1 MNLELV
7 TSLLP
12 NQQQTGFSVCPRCG
26 KDKSN
31 FLLLKKRTKCA
42 CCHRFL
48 CSECLYSVESTT
60 KKEIRLCFACYYPY
74 QTNKG
79 KISQLKPHIP
89 CLPKIVQPFLSDEP
103 MTRQVAFKEFS
114 KLWNN
119 NGVDYEFIVKSGLI
133 PYMIKPLQD
142 LNSSLLLSE
151 IIKEG
156 LKRNIELKTFFDK
169 DGFSY
174 LFKAINYL
182 DSIEFLS
189 NATFIISEIMMSC
202 LKNYLFKPHETIKEM
217 KDALKMV
224 KNEYEENYCV
234 FWCERE
240 NTLGKYVSMLQH
252 DFINETNLLG
262 ICKLYQ
268 KGNEDEKEVLL
279 LSFSIFKQTFKTRSF
294 DVTKDCLQEVMK
306 CFDCISCMIV
316 LPLLLEMITTQSLME
331 IAINLSLIEKITNV
345 LKFVQTE
352 EFADIVDV
360 VLARISDNDKFYNHL
375 LSNLDLFSELLKCEK
390 GNETVSVKLIES
402 ILTYKGVDGKTT
414 TELILTEHIDLVEL
428 MLNSGSR
435 EKRDQGVIVLDYLI
449 QIHGTEAFEILEARG
464 ILNTILEL
472 CRLNNCQ
479 ELLLY
484 IALTHIYFH
493 SEIKEL
499 FVQFLIDNDFICF
512 LCIAIENKQNIHQ
525 SLPFFVQLAS
535 NKRIQQ
541 DIFERHC
548 GNFNRLMVLFN
559 EDNLSD
565 FLTFQ
570 LLTALTNNSR
580 YAIILIRNILNQEG
594 LLSQIMQFHHAKVP
608 LEYVFPFIKNLFQ
621 THCKDQVFLS
631 CALSSFIS
639 FIKYFPT
646 INESALV
653 PFIELCGAICNHS
666 RYLRDRF
673 VSTAYGSETLF
684 QTIMKMLASNNFN
697 IKVAVMKLA
706 ISFIENGH
714 DYSVLIKSNPSLFI
728 ELFKGIENLP
738 DQQFT
743 AISFDFVRTC
753 LLHKREIESFKRS
766 RIFVILLMVFNPN
779 SLPTISNELL
789 KSSLELLITIFEIGI
804 SSIDYSGIVPRL
816 FYYLGNV
823 RFNGITNTTILYL
836 IRTLIFLN
844 SPLIKAVDKTNVIS
858 VLCNLIDDKDCSDY
872 ATELMKVLMKEKELF
887 IESLNVEIF
896 QQLLQKSFI
905 NELVYSL
912 VIDQINTNETIK
924 PTLLKL
930 LSNTIIE
937 DILFLTETKNIP
949 KVLQL
954 VNWIPLL
961 STINLTQFIKSCIHY
976 LPNLNTKDINNFISF
991 LQKLKPQELESLTL
1005 NVSFNTFLL
1014 QILQYSDD
1022 CILQYFELI
1031 KQSAQCIDFIYS
1043 LIPSFE
1049 GIIQF
1054 ILQKCSY
1061 FEVIIPFL
1069 LFADCR
1075 LIVTSNTF
1083 LLNILFEHI
1092 KDNTSCCVIL
1102 NHLLIDQTFIPMMIL
1117 SVDIRSLINS
1127 KDKTVQEEIL
1137 NILFEGSKHDGMYLT
1152 IDFIEDMRIFINSDI
1167 SLYRIY
1173 LHILQHHLQHQN
1185 ITLILTKEVIINIL
1199 ERGLKERDDEIMNSI
1214 VSLCQ
1219 NQQISDYLGIN
1230 EAREIISLIS
1240 KKRTEN
1246 LSENY
1251 LSSLLTLFSIISN
1264 KLSNQE
1270 IIDLIHKYNKNTVIL
1285 LKSKSAFILQPL
1297 LSIILMTPEEF
1308 ISQTKKQYIENIVEV
1323 CKENPT
1329 NNILRINVVKYLSLL
1344 INSDDKV
1351 DVIKEVKQTIGFNH
1365 LITIETKEQIERI
1378 VQKIDQN

>member
-1 MNLELV
+1 
-7 TSLLP
+7 
-12 NQQQTGFSVCPRCG
+12 
-26 KDKSN
+26 
-31 FLLLKKRTKCA
+31 
-42 CCHRFL
+42 
-48 CSECLYSVESTT
+48 
-60 KKEIRLCFACYYPY
+60 
-74 QTNKG
+74 
-79 KISQLKPHIP
+79 
-89 CLPKIVQPFLSDEP
+89 
-103 MTRQVAFKEFS
+103 
-114 KLWNN
+114 
-119 NGVDYEFIVKSGLI
+119 
-133 PYMIKPLQD
+133 
-142 LNSSLLLSE
+142 
-151 IIKEG
+151 
-156 LKRNIELKTFFDK
+156 
-169 DGFSY
+169 
-174 LFKAINYL
+174 
-182 DSIEFLS
+182 
-189 NATFIISEIMMSC
+189 MSC
-202 LKNYLFKPHETIKEM
+202 LKNYLFKSHETIKEM
-217 KDALKMV
+217 KDALKIV

-240 NTLGKYVSMLQH
+240 NTLGKYVNMLQN
-252 DFINETNLLG
+252 DLVNEINLLG

-279 LSFSIFKQTFKTRSF
+279 LSFSLFKQTFKTKPF
-294 DVTKDCLQEVMK
+294 DITKDCLQEVMK

-331 IAINLSLIEKITNV
+331 IAINLNLIEKITNV

-390 GNETVSVKLIES
+390 DNETVSVKLIES

-414 TELILTEHIDLVEL
+414 TELILTEHIDLLEL

-435 EKRDQGVIVLDYLI
+435 DKRDQGVIVLDYLI

-570 LLTALTNNSR
+570 LLTALTNNPR
-580 YAIILIRNILNQEG
+580 YAIILVRNILNQEG

-621 THCKDQVFLS
+621 THCKDRAFLS
-631 CALSSFIS
+631 CALSSFTS
-639 FIKYFPT
+639 FIKYFST

-653 PFIELCGAICNHS
+653 PFIELCRAICNHS
-666 RYLRDRF
+666 RYLRDCF
-673 VSTAYGSETLF
+673 VSTAYGKEKLF
-684 QTIMKMLASNNFN
+684 EKIMKMLASNNFS

-714 DYSVLIKSNPSLFI
+714 DYNVLINSNPNLFI
-728 ELFKGIENLP
+728 ELFKGIDNLP

-743 AISFDFVRTC
+743 AISFDFVRVC
-753 LLHKREIESFKRS
+753 LLHKREVEAFKKS
-766 RIFVILLMVFNPN
+766 RVLVLLLMVFNPN

-789 KSSLELLITIFEIGI
+789 KSSLELLITLFEIGI
-804 SSIDYSGIVPRL
+804 NSLDYSGIVPRL
-816 FYYLGNV
+816 FHYLGNV
-823 RFNGITNTTILYL
+823 RFNGLTNTTILYL
-836 IRTLIFLN
+836 IRTLIFLT
-844 SPLIKAVDKTNVIS
+844 SSLKKAVNKTSVIS
-858 VLCNLIDDKDCSDY
+858 VLVSLIDDNCCGDY
-872 ATELMKVLMKEKELF
+872 AIELIKVLMKEEELF
-887 IESLNVEIF
+887 IKSLSVETL
-896 QQLLQKSFI
+896 QQLLQKSSI
-905 NELVYSL
+905 NELIYSL
-912 VIDQINTNETIK
+912 FTNQINTNETIK
-924 PTLLKL
+924 PTILKL
-930 LSNTIIE
+930 LSNTSIE
-937 DILFLTETKNIP
+937 DILFLAETKNIS

-954 VNWIPLL
+954 VNCIPLS
-961 STINLTQFIKSCIHY
+961 STINLTQFIKSCINY
-976 LPNLNTKDINNFISF
+976 LPSLVIKDINNFISF
-991 LQKLKPQELESLTL
+991 LQKLKSQELESLSL
-1005 NVSFNTFLL
+1005 NVSFNTILL
-1014 QILQYSDD
+1014 YILQYSDD
-1022 CILQYFELI
+1022 CSLHFFELI

-1049 GIIQF
+1049 VLIQF

-1069 LFADCR
+1069 LFAECR
-1075 LIVTSNTF
+1075 LVVTSNAI
-1083 LLNILFEHI
+1083 LLNILFERI
-1092 KDNTSCCVIL
+1092 KDNKSCSVIL
-1102 NHLLIDQTFIPMMIL
+1102 SHLLIDQTFVPMMIL

-1127 KDKTVQEEIL
+1127 KEQTIQEEIL
-1137 NILFEGSKHDGMYLT
+1137 NILYEASKNDGMYLT
-1152 IDFIEDMRIFINSDI
+1152 IDFIEDMRTFINSDI

-1173 LHILQHHLQHQN
+1173 LHILLLHLRHQN
-1185 ITLILTKEVIINIL
+1185 ITSVLTKEIIMKIL
-1199 ERGLKERDDEIMNSI
+1199 ERGLKERDDEIMKST

-1219 NQQISDYLGIN
+1219 NQQISYYLGIN

-1246 LSENY
+1246 LSDNY
-1251 LSSLLTLFSIISN
+1251 LSSLLILFSIISN

-1270 IIDLIHKYNKNTVIL
+1270 VIDLIHKYVKNTTIL
-1285 LKSKSAFILQPL
+1285 LKSKSAIILQPL
-1297 LSIILMTPEEF
+1297 LSIILMTPEDF
-1308 ISQTKKQYIENIVEV
+1308 VSQTKKQYIENMVEV

-1344 INSDDKV
+1344 ISSDDKL
-1351 DVIKEVKQTIGFNH
+1351 DAIKEVKQTIGFDH

-1378 VQKIDQN
+1378 LKKIDQTN